1 MTLTD
6 VHGRLST
13 TLVLYAVILGVWA
26 LFRFFRRQGPDSSYY
41 GALVIAEFLA
51 LAQGVLGAI
60 LWLGLN
66 LRPERGGVHLLY
78 GITSLL
84 VIPGIYAY
92 TRGGSSEGKF
102 KERVLSLIY
111 GVALL
116 FLAAIAIRGI
126 ATGG

>member
-13 TLVLYAVILGVWA
+13 TLVLYAVILGAWA
-26 LFRFFRRQGPDSSYY
+26 LFRFFRRQAPDSSYY

-60 LWLGLN
+60 LWLGLD

-78 GITSLL
+78 GITSVL

-92 TRGGSSEGKF
+92 TRGGSGDGKVN
-102 KERVLSLIY
+102 ERVLSLIY

-116 FLAAIAIRGI
+116 FMAAIAIRGI